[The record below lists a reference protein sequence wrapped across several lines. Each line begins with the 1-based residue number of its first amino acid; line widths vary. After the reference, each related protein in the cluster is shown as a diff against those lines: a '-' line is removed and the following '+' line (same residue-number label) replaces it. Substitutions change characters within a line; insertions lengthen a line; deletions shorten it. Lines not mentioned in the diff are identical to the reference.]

1 LFVIPEGDLR
11 LLLFVVPIFV
21 IPEGDLRFTARATAI
36 SRRGTMPKR
45 EYTFWIYILSNRSH
59 VLYIGVTNNLG
70 KRVTQHRKPTPGSF
84 TTRYKITRLVY
95 FDRYQYIDN
104 AIAREKGLKHWTRA
118 QKIALIES
126 NNPTWEDLMP
136 AVLALETQI
145 PFGDDNKG
153 KQASDV

>member
-1 LFVIPEGDLR
+1 
-11 LLLFVVPIFV
+11 
-21 IPEGDLRFTARATAI
+21 
-36 SRRGTMPKR
+36 MPKR
-45 EYTFWIYILSNRSH
+45 EYTFWVYILSNRSH

-95 FDRYQYIDN
+95 FERYQYINN
-104 AIAREKGLKHWTRA
+104 AIAREKELKRRTRA

-126 NNPTWEDLMP
+126 MNPTWEELMP
-136 AVLALETQI
+136 EATAVASALETQI